1 MDLLSHLEIKLIHKN
16 KEFTATCD
24 TFPKC
29 KGVAQSQSEA
39 IEKLSHSI
47 SRFVSTL
54 VKRSFNSV
62 LTSDNYTEIV
72 FDESSNESIQK
83 RVFQMDQATKQLT
96 RSLYVKANNLK
107 KKSQSSNTF
116 DLQALI
122 QKQAA
127 NSKFN
132 QDTLDEDERFS
143 NLDVESESDTF
154 VFGFPLSFN

>member
-1 MDLLSHLEIKLIHKN
+1 M
-16 KEFTATCD
+16 
-24 TFPKC
+24 
-29 KGVAQSQSEA
+29 
-39 IEKLSHSI
+39 
-47 SRFVSTL
+47 
-54 VKRSFNSV
+54 
-62 LTSDNYTEIV
+62 

-83 RVFQMDQATKQLT
+83 AMFQMDQATKQLT